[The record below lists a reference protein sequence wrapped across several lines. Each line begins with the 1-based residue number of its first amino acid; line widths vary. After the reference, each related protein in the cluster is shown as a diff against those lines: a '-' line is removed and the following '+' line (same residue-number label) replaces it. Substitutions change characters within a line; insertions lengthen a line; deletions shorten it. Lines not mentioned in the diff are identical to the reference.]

1 MAITTST
8 TTAVELSPLP
18 PLPNSSGHNRFHN
31 DVANSE
37 AQTSSSDDVLEAS
50 RLADSEVPDGGYG
63 WVVLTGCAVLA
74 WWVSI
79 SVDISLNI
87 AKSALL
93 KEASLLMLTFLIQ
106 SSLLGQDIAGE

>member
-31 DVANSE
+31 GVLHNES
-37 AQTSSSDDVLEAS
+37 QTSSSDDVLEAS

-63 WVVLTGCAVLA
+63 WVVITGCAVLA

-79 SVDISLNI
+79 AVGISMRI
-87 AKSALL
+87 TRSALS
-93 KEASLLMLTFLIQ
+93 KEASTVMLIF
-106 SSLLGQDIAGE
+106 

>member
-18 PLPNSSGHNRFHN
+18 PLSNSSGHNRFHN

-37 AQTSSSDDVLEAS
+37 SQNSSSDDVLEAS

-63 WVVLTGCAVLA
+63 WVVLSGCAVLA

-79 SVDISLNI
+79 AFDIHVPI
-87 AKSALL
+87 ARFVLL
-93 KEASLLMLTFLIQ
+93 EEVLEMMLIFEFSLLAR
-106 SSLLGQDIAGE
+106 DIAGE

>member
-8 TTAVELSPLP
+8 TTAIELSPLP

-31 DVANSE
+31 GVFNNESQA
-37 AQTSSSDDVLEAS
+37 SSSDDVLEAS

-63 WVVLTGCAVLA
+63 WVVITGCAVLA

-79 SVDISLNI
+79 SIDISMHI
-87 AKSALL
+87 TRSELL
-93 KEASLLMLTFLIQ
+93 KEASKVMLIL
-106 SSLLGQDIAGE
+106 

>member
-31 DVANSE
+31 GVFNNESQA
-37 AQTSSSDDVLEAS
+37 SSSDDVLEAS

-63 WVVLTGCAVLA
+63 WVVITGCAVLA

-79 SVDISLNI
+79 SIDISMHI
-87 AKSALL
+87 TRSELL
-93 KEASLLMLTFLIQ
+93 KEASKVMLIL
-106 SSLLGQDIAGE
+106 